1 MNLSN
6 ITEYKYSKLI
16 LMSSITETELTE
28 IIMQT
33 LDNKILKLNN
43 ILN

>member
-6 ITEYKYSKLI
+6 IAEYKYSELI

-28 IIMQT
+28 IIM
-33 LDNKILKLNN
+33 
-43 ILN
+43 